1 MNNYNQEDQSRE
13 FKECRTVFELS
24 ILKTITEQRKKE
36 MENDRDVTEP
46 LLINRMNC
54 TMMFTSHFI
63 ANQSHRWLVTLVNF
77 PPILL
82 TDF

>member
-13 FKECRTVFELS
+13 SEEWRTVSELS

-46 LLINRMNC
+46 LLINRMNS
-54 TMMFTSHFI
+54 TMMFT
-63 ANQSHRWLVTLVNF
+63 SHRWLVTLVNF